1 MKNLLSA
8 CLVQKQECESRLQ
21 AAILWFKKCNAFFFY
36 TELRKNNSDT
46 ILILIYLFYSD
57 QSNKFL
63 SYKKQS
69 NF

>member
-8 CLVQKQECESRLQ
+8 CLVQKQGCESPFQ
-21 AAILWFKKCNAFFFY
+21 AAILWFKNCNAFFLY
-36 TELRKNNSDT
+36 TELRKNIPT
-46 ILILIYLFYSD
+46 HIYFYSD

-63 SYKKQS
+63 SDKKQS